1 MKTKIS
7 TLLTLVLILEA
18 SVNAQTQSLA
28 QNTINTKHETSTQN
42 SSTENRQRT
51 PKKILTNLDAAP
63 NKNNSDYEVLAIIP
77 KESAAKENKIKPS
90 TITALLKLADDIHA
104 DAFNLRELAKTKNI
118 EEKKKLISKARALEE
133 SALQKELEASEISG
147 QLSQEQFNY
156 NKIQIKIL
164 ITKYSG
170 QKSMLIYSYTLIL
183 ESEKDM
189 KLAKELR
196 EEAYAQATLAS
207 RLGNLSNAEEKEL
220 LALSKQNKVIENLTK
235 VH

>member
-7 TLLTLVLILEA
+7 TLLTLVLFLEVP
-18 SVNAQTQSLA
+18 VNAQTQSLA
-28 QNTINTKHETSTQN
+28 QNTINTKHQTPTQN
-42 SSTENRQRT
+42 TSTENRQRNS
-51 PKKILTNLDAAP
+51 KKILANLDALP
-63 NKNNSDYEVLAIIP
+63 NKHSAEYEVLAIIP
-77 KESAAKENKIKPS
+77 KETATKEYKIKPS
-90 TITALLKLADDIHA
+90 TISALLKLADDINA
-104 DAFNLRELAKTKNI
+104 EALKLREQAKTKKS
-118 EEKKKLISKARALEE
+118 EEKKKLISKARTFEEEALYR
-133 SALQKELEASEISG
+133 QLEASELSG

-164 ITKYSG
+164 ITHYSG
-170 QKSMLIYSYTLIL
+170 QKSTLIYSYTLIQ

-220 LALSKQNKVIENLTK
+220 LALSKQNTVIEYLTK
-235 VH
+235 TH